1 MEAKWRDSPNGFGEN
16 TGRERVMIIN
26 YKCKCGW
33 VESTR
38 DLILVCSDCAS
49 NEIEQIFE
57 GEENEK
63 LVERVDT
70 NDTSGN
76 SSRDNGDNISEI
88 CRDDVNAF

>member
-1 MEAKWRDSPNGFGEN
+1 MTKFSCNKCSWWIATSD
-16 TGRERVMIIN
+16 IIQ
-26 YKCKCGW
+26 CCAECGSSE
-33 VESTR
+33 V
-38 DLILVCSDCAS
+38 IV
-49 NEIEQIFE
+49 IFE

-76 SSRDNGDNISEI
+76 SSRDNGDDISEI